1 MQLNRDT
8 IFTAFFIIVIFL
20 GLYFFGITYSL
31 MGKYTKEGSKI
42 PNKEYSIKLNNKG
55 SIRYI
60 TPEQSE
66 KLNNNT
72 LIDFF
77 HKLYQL
83 AFDRLRQRWLSLSKP
98 DLCKRSNV
106 IYFLSLNISDGRIS
120 RL

>member
-72 LIDFF
+72 LMLFIFF
-77 HKLYQL
+77 PLILVMGAFL
-83 AFDRLRQRWLSLSKP
+83 AYKKGLLKDNSAIFIKKNNP
-98 DLCKRSNV
+98 
-106 IYFLSLNISDGRIS
+106 
-120 RL
+120 